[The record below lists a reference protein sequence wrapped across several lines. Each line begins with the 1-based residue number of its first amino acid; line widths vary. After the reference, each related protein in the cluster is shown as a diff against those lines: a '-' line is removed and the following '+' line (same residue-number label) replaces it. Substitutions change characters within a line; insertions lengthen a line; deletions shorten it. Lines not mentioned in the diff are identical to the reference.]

1 MRELGCDWR
10 LFDMTIEQIN
20 PLDYLSYNN
29 VVVQCGINDLVN
41 CQLSGPNDVKKIF
54 KQYKAKIDH
63 ILALKQNINI
73 FICPLLPTRSIFLVK
88 AVNLFNSLLWS
99 EIIEKNYRCT
109 LLAITGLSDDSGLLE
124 YKYSKGDRLHLNF
137 KGRVFLAMLIKKTI
151 FLKYN
156 SGKNGRI
163 SSNRPYSDTLGN
175 AARGPTGSRGTSY
188 YD

>member
-1 MRELGCDWR
+1 MY
-10 LFDMTIEQIN
+10 I
-20 PLDYLSYNN
+20 
-29 VVVQCGINDLVN
+29 
-41 CQLSGPNDVKKIF
+41 
-54 KQYKAKIDH
+54 
-63 ILALKQNINI
+63 
-73 FICPLLPTRSIFLVK
+73 
-88 AVNLFNSLLWS
+88 
-99 EIIEKNYRCT
+99 
-109 LLAITGLSDDSGLLE
+109 ITGLSDDSDLLE